1 MKRMDEAAPAGET
14 AAMHASRFDLAL
26 PPRYPAEAVIGF
38 FVRRA
43 IPGVEHVA
51 GSRYRRSFAFAGAPG
66 WFEADLATGSV
77 EVRHPQAGAAG
88 LVQARLRTLFDL
100 DAPQARIRRCFAR
113 DARLGPLM
121 REHGDIRVP
130 GCWDGFEL
138 GVRAVLGQQITVAAA
153 RTIAARIVARH
164 AQRIA
169 GAAED
174 EPCHSLFPDAAA
186 FVDADLDGLGLTG
199 ARIATLRALARAV
212 ARGEVDF
219 DPAQTPAR
227 FVARCTAVRGIGDW
241 TAHYM
246 AMRALRD
253 ADAFPAGD
261 IVLRKVLRPGTT
273 LSAKEL
279 EQASQPWRPFR
290 AYAVLL
296 LWRAA

>member
-1 MKRMDEAAPAGET
+1 MAATIVPAQTEPMPGP
-14 AAMHASRFDLAL
+14 SRFVMAL
-26 PPRYPAEAVIGF
+26 PRGYPTEAVIGF
-38 FVRRA
+38 FARRA
-43 IPGVEHVA
+43 IPGVEHVD
-51 GSRYRRSFAFAGAPG
+51 GTRYRRSFALDGVAG
-66 WFEADLATGSV
+66 WFETDLATGAV
-77 EVRHPQAGAAG
+77 EVQHPGPAAAT
-88 LVQARLRTLFDL
+88 VVAARLRTLFDL
-100 DAPQARIRRCFAR
+100 DAPQARIRRCFVR
-113 DARLGPLM
+113 DARLGPLV

-153 RTIAARIVARH
+153 RTIAARLVARH

-169 GAAED
+169 GAPDD
-174 EPCHSLFPDAAA
+174 EPCHSLFPPAAA
-186 FVDADLDGLGLTG
+186 FVDADFDGLGLTG
-199 ARIATLRALARAV
+199 ARIATLRALAAAV
-212 ARGEVDF
+212 ANGDVDF
-219 DPAQTPAR
+219 DTAQPTAR

-253 ADAFPAGD
+253 PDAFPAGD
-261 IVLRKVLRPGTT
+261 IVLRKVLQPGTT
-273 LSAKEL
+273 LTARQL

>member
-1 MKRMDEAAPAGET
+1 MDAPAPPRET
-14 AAMHASRFDLAL
+14 RVMPSRRFDLAL
-26 PPRYPAEAVIGF
+26 PRRYPADAVIAF
-38 FVRRA
+38 FARRA
-43 IPGVEHVA
+43 IPGVEHVTDTT
-51 GSRYRRSFAFAGAPG
+51 YRRSFTFDGEAG
-66 WFEADLATGSV
+66 WFEADLASGV
-77 EVRHPQAGAAG
+77 VDVRHVRAGALAH
-88 LVQARLRTLFDL
+88 VQSRVRALFDL
-100 DAPQARIRRCFAR
+100 DAPTAKIRRCFAR
-113 DARLGPLM
+113 DDRLGPLIA
-121 REHGDIRVP
+121 EHGDIRVP

-153 RTIAARIVARH
+153 RTIASRIVVRH

-169 GAAED
+169 GAPD
-174 EPCHSLFPDAAA
+174 GEPCHSLFPHATV
-186 FVDADLDGLGLTG
+186 FVDADFDGLGLTG
-199 ARIATLRALARAV
+199 ARIATLRALAQAV
-212 ARGEVDF
+212 ASGAVDF
-219 DPAQTPAR
+219 DTAQPPAR